1 MGGLSVL
8 LEEHPATLLSSIGE
22 HEAHFADHTEAQSV
36 DLDCHRRETSAF
48 LDNFRAVLAS
58 HCGEHKAHLADPLE
72 SLRQVEA
79 LADHPWSVSME
90 RDLADALAASKA
102 GSAVLE
108 DASGSAC
115 RSRRSPQPSAG
126 PGPSGERGA
135 PRLWLTLPP
144 EVVDLQVQLLR
155 LEARLAPET

>member
-8 LEEHPATLLSSIGE
+8 LVEHPATLRSFIGV
-22 HEAHFADHTEAQSV
+22 HEAHFADLTEAQSV
-36 DLDCHRRETSAF
+36 DPDCHHRETSTY
-48 LDNFRAVLAS
+48 LDNFRAVLAC
-58 HCGEHKAHLADPLE
+58 HCGEHRAHLADLLE

-102 GSAVLE
+102 GSAVME
-108 DASGSAC
+108 DASGSTC

-135 PRLWLTLPP
+135 PRLWLTPPP
-144 EVVDLQVQLLR
+144 EAVDLRGRLLR
-155 LEARLAPET
+155 SGVLI

>member
-1 MGGLSVL
+1 MVEHVGCLRECM
-8 LEEHPATLLSSIGE
+8 EEHHGGALGPAGGASCDAPEFHGE

-48 LDNFRAVLAS
+48 LDNFRAVLAC
-58 HCGEHKAHLADPLE
+58 HCGEHKAHLADLLE

-108 DASGSAC
+108 DASGSTC

-135 PRLWLTLPP
+135 PWLWLALPP
-144 EVVDLQVQLLR
+144 RE
-155 LEARLAPET
+155 